1 MQKKTKNFDPKARYF
16 ARRFTLQAVYQW
28 QLAETPIVTLES
40 EFLTDPHIQKAD
52 ISYFREI
59 LRGIVQQH
67 AALDEHIK
75 PFLDR
80 PIESLNPI
88 ELAVLRIATYELSQ
102 RFDIP
107 YRVVIN
113 EALELTKQFGTIEGY
128 KFVNGVLDKVAKA
141 LRSNEI
147 QKTS

>member
-1 MQKKTKNFDPKARYF
+1 MQKKPKNFDPKARYF
-16 ARRFTLQAVYQW
+16 ARRFTLQAMYQW
-28 QLAETPIVTLES
+28 QLAETPIAKLEA
-40 EFLTDPHIQKAD
+40 EFLTDPYIEKAD
-52 ISYFREI
+52 ISYFREL
-59 LRGIVQQH
+59 LRGIIH
-67 AALDEHIK
+67 KHTELDEQIK

-80 PIESLNPI
+80 PIESLNHI
-88 ELAVLRIATYELSQ
+88 ELAVLRMAVYELSQ

-141 LRSNEI
+141 LRPDEI
-147 QKTS
+147 QKIS